1 MSQPAIRIEG
11 LWKEYVIGGSS
22 GTGMTFRE
30 SIVEGVK
37 APLRRLRR
45 GGPASGADER
55 LWALRD
61 VSFTVQPQEVVGI
74 IGRNGAGKS
83 TLLKILSRI
92 TAPTRGRI
100 DIRGRIASLLDV
112 GTGFHPELTGRE
124 NIRLNGAILGMSG
137 AEIARKF
144 DEMVDFA
151 GVEKFIDTPVKRYS
165 SGMQVRLAFAVAA
178 HLEPEILVVDEV
190 LAVGDAE
197 FQKKCMRQ
205 MSQLSGSGRTILFV
219 SHNLGAIKQLCRT
232 AVYLRDGRVELSGSV
247 EEVANQYIV
256 DTTARRER
264 DGALERLSH
273 ELDLTAIGVGDGTV
287 KSFDAASFSVT
298 VRARAQ
304 TTLIDLAILIE
315 RDDGER
321 AATID
326 CRDATFPKTLVEGQ
340 SLSVS
345 GQVECLNLVEGS
357 YTLAVYQ
364 RTYATL
370 SVTRDVDDLVVT
382 ECMEE
387 QLHPPYRARDR
398 GSLALKVRFDGDARV
413 IIS

>member
-1 MSQPAIRIEG
+1 VSQPAIRVEG

-22 GTGMTFRE
+22 GSGMTFRE

-45 GGPASGADER
+45 GEPAPGTEER
-55 LWALRD
+55 FWALRD
-61 VSFTVQPQEVVGI
+61 VSFTVEPGEVVGI

-83 TLLKILSRI
+83 TLLKILTRI
-92 TAPTRGRI
+92 TAPTRGRVE
-100 DIRGRIASLLDV
+100 IRGRVASLLEV
-112 GTGFHPELTGRE
+112 GTGFHQELTGRE

-137 AEIARKF
+137 VEIARRF
-144 DEMVDFA
+144 DEIVDFA

-165 SGMQVRLAFAVAA
+165 SGMQMRLAFAVAA
-178 HLEPEILVVDEV
+178 HLEPDILVVDEV
-190 LAVGDAE
+190 LAVGDVE

-232 AVYLRDGRVELSGSV
+232 AVYLRDGKVELSGSV
-247 EEVANQYIV
+247 EQVANRYIV
-256 DTTARRER
+256 DTMKRRER
-264 DGALERLSH
+264 AGTFEWLSH
-273 ELDLTAIGVGDGTV
+273 ELDLAAITVGDGNV
-287 KSFDAASFSVT
+287 RSFDAPNFSIT
-298 VRARAQ
+298 VRARAAA
-304 TTLIDLAILIE
+304 TLIDLAILIQH
-315 RDDGER
+315 DDGGR

-326 CRDATFPKTLVEGQ
+326 CRDATFPKTLAEGQ
-340 SLSVS
+340 CMTIS

-364 RTYATL
+364 RTYAAFNIAH
-370 SVTRDVDDLVVT
+370 DVGDLVVT
-382 ECMEE
+382 ESMED

-398 GSLALKVRFDGDARV
+398 GSLALKVRFDGDGRT
-413 IIS
+413 ITS